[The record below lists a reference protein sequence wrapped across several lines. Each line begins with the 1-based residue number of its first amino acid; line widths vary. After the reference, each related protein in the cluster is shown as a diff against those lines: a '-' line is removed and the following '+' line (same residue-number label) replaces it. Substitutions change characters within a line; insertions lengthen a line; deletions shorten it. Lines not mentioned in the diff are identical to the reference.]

1 MNMLPHKSIAV
12 LMHRYA
18 VLSGWVSKDS
28 TGDRTSTAQGG
39 ASPWTL
45 DEDLKLRNAVEMFGK
60 KWARIARDVLPRRG
74 REALRNRWGHLQER
88 QAIPHG
94 SSTTMNQVVG
104 SHLPLYSPAESF
116 HPISDGV
123 NSSGRSPLRTLDKER
138 GVERSQARTKPT
150 PPRTTFVP
158 TDARKYAEDELSD
171 DPDDCQDGL
180 SVAGQS
186 VEKSGVARDGGVS
199 ICSRVSPAKR
209 LFEEDELSDDGC
221 SSVHNGAAV
230 LRRTRA

>member
-74 REALRNRWGHLQER
+74 REALRNRWGHLQ
-88 QAIPHG
+88 
-94 SSTTMNQVVG
+94 
-104 SHLPLYSPAESF
+104 
-116 HPISDGV
+116 GV